1 MKIYFVDEDDDQRE
15 TFSLML
21 QECFPDNA
29 QSPKVFGV
37 EPRPEVGDMRFLV
50 EDKDVVTIVLDEQL
64 KDSGVAKYFGIELAE
79 YLRGLNKK
87 IPIYMLTSYPESEEL
102 VEGEM
107 KVEDILSKQDLPA
120 RKEVVGARILRR
132 IDNYLDI
139 TTGREARFELL
150 LRKSFSEELDGNE
163 ASEFEE
169 LGYLRSAPFE
179 IDEIYSAE
187 SLKKLDALE
196 AKILEIENNL
206 HKK

>member
-21 QECFPDNA
+21 QACFPDNA

>member
-21 QECFPDNA
+21 QACFPDNA

-139 TTGREARFELL
+139 TTEREARFELL

-179 IDEIYSAE
+179 IDEIYSVE

>member
-21 QECFPDNA
+21 QACFPDNA

-139 TTGREARFELL
+139 TTEREARFELL

-187 SLKKLDALE
+187 SLRKLDALE

>member
-21 QECFPDNA
+21 QACFPDNA

-64 KDSGVAKYFGIELAE
+64 KDSGVATYFGIELAE

-139 TTGREARFELL
+139 TTEREARFELL
-150 LRKSFSEELDGNE
+150 LRKSFSEELEGNE

>member
-37 EPRPEVGDMRFLV
+37 EPRPELGDMRFLV

-132 IDNYLDI
+132 INNYLDI
-139 TTGREARFELL
+139 TTEREARFELL
-150 LRKSFSEELDGNE
+150 LRKSFSETLDGAE
-163 ASEFEE
+163 VSEFAE

-179 IDEIYSAE
+179 IDEIYSVE

-196 AKILEIENNL
+196 AKILEIETNL

>member
-21 QECFPDNA
+21 QACFPDNA

-139 TTGREARFELL
+139 TTEREARFELL

-187 SLKKLDALE
+187 SLKKLDALD
-196 AKILEIENNL
+196 AKILEIENSL

>member
-132 IDNYLDI
+132 INNYLDI
-139 TTGREARFELL
+139 ATEREARFELL

-179 IDEIYSAE
+179 IDEIYSVE
-187 SLKKLDALE
+187 SLRKLDALE

-206 HKK
+206 RKK

>member
-21 QECFPDNA
+21 QACFPDNA

-139 TTGREARFELL
+139 TTEREARFEIL